1 MEIKLKLKRHE
12 SFSIREGW
20 LAKGIKNV
28 KEYGNVFALQNA
40 TDILGIG
47 TNMVKSL
54 KYWITAT
61 KLIEEKD
68 RKIMLSDFGSIINE
82 YDPYLEDIFSWW
94 LIHIN
99 MITNVDDAYIYNLFF
114 NKCNIKTFT
123 KRELYEKLYA
133 LLINEKLTFNENIL
147 QDEVNM
153 IIKTYTID
161 EKIDNPENNFICPLS
176 ELNLLKKVDRDTYE
190 KNRPEI
196 RNLPFLVVYYI
207 ICLLLDDRDNISI
220 DELLKE
226 ENSPAKLLNMDKNL
240 INEYLDEMKKND
252 LIIINRTAGLN
263 MVYLKKKLSLNE
275 IAEEYFKGDRV

>member
-28 KEYGNVFALQNA
+28 REYRNVFALPNA

-47 TNMVKSL
+47 TNMIKSL
-54 KYWITAT
+54 KYWMTAT
-61 KLIEEKD
+61 RLIEEEN
-68 RKIMLSDFGSIINE
+68 REIMLSDFGSIIYE

-99 MITNVDDAYIYNLFF
+99 MITTVDDSYIYSLFF
-114 NKCNIKTFT
+114 NKCNLKTFT
-123 KRELYEKLYA
+123 KRELYEKLYT
-133 LLINEKLTFNENIL
+133 LLTNEKLTFNEKIL

-153 IIKTYTID
+153 IIKTYTVD

-176 ELNLLKKVDRDTYE
+176 ELNLIKKVDRDTYE

-196 RNLPFLVVYYI
+196 RNLPFWVVYYI

-252 LIIINRTAGLN
+252 LIIINRTAGIN

-275 IAEEYFKGDRV
+275 IAEEYFRRDRI

>member
-54 KYWITAT
+54 KYWMTAT
-61 KLIEEKD
+61 KLIEEKN
-68 RKIMLSDFGSIINE
+68 REIMLSDFGSIINE

-99 MITNVDDAYIYNLFF
+99 MITNIDDAYIYNLFF

-123 KRELYEKLYA
+123 KRELYEKLYT
-133 LLINEKLTFNENIL
+133 LLTNEKLTFNENIL

-196 RNLPFLVVYYI
+196 RNLPFWVVYYI

>member
-54 KYWITAT
+54 KYWMTAT
-61 KLIEEKD
+61 KLIEEKN
-68 RKIMLSDFGSIINE
+68 REIMLSDFGSIINE

-123 KRELYEKLYA
+123 KRELYEKLYT
-133 LLINEKLTFNENIL
+133 LLTNEKLTFNENIL

-153 IIKTYTID
+153 IIKTYTVD

-176 ELNLLKKVDRDTYE
+176 ELNLLKKIDRDTYE

-196 RNLPFLVVYYI
+196 RNLPFWVVYYI

>member
-54 KYWITAT
+54 KYWMTAT
-61 KLIEEKD
+61 KLIEEKN
-68 RKIMLSDFGSIINE
+68 REIMLSDFGSIINE

-123 KRELYEKLYA
+123 KRELYEKLYT
-133 LLINEKLTFNENIL
+133 LLTNEKLTFNENIL

-196 RNLPFLVVYYI
+196 RNLPFWVVYYI

-226 ENSPAKLLNMDKNL
+226 KNSPAKLLNMDKNL

>member
-28 KEYGNVFALQNA
+28 KEYGNVFALQIA

-54 KYWITAT
+54 KYWMTAT
-61 KLIEEKD
+61 KLIEEKN
-68 RKIMLSDFGSIINE
+68 REIMLSDFGSIINE

-99 MITNVDDAYIYNLFF
+99 MITNIDDAYIYNLFF

-133 LLINEKLTFNENIL
+133 LLTNEKLTFNENIL

-196 RNLPFLVVYYI
+196 RNLPFWVVYYI